1 MTSKTSP
8 RPGSGGKPAAKGGRK
23 PSGKPVP
30 IKQPKPWGMIALGTA
45 VAIIA
50 LAIIGYGVY
59 VVRDSNKP
67 FGTRASQQ
75 ITGVVNYRKSD
86 TNPSRNHKPGPLT
99 YKQSPPVGGDHNPTW
114 ENCEGTVYDK
124 EIPKEHAVHSME
136 HGAVWVTY
144 NPTLSQAD
152 VATLKKKVQGKQ
164 YMLMSPY
171 PGLDKPISLQA
182 WGLQLKVDKVS
193 DSRIDDFI
201 SKFRQSASVEPG
213 AACSGGVTATGT
225 TPQEAATGAQPTS

>member
-1 MTSKTSP
+1 V
-8 RPGSGGKPAAKGGRK
+8 GHLQ
-23 PSGKPVP
+23 PS
-30 IKQPKPWGMIALGTA
+30 
-45 VAIIA
+45 
-50 LAIIGYGVY
+50 
-59 VVRDSNKP
+59 
-67 FGTRASQQ
+67 
-75 ITGVVNYRKSD
+75 
-86 TNPSRNHKPGPLT
+86 
-99 YKQSPPVGGDHNPTW
+99 
-114 ENCEGTVYDK
+114 
-124 EIPKEHAVHSME
+124 
-136 HGAVWVTY
+136 
-144 NPTLSQAD
+144 LSQAD

-225 TPQEAATGAQPTS
+225 TPQEAATGDQPTS